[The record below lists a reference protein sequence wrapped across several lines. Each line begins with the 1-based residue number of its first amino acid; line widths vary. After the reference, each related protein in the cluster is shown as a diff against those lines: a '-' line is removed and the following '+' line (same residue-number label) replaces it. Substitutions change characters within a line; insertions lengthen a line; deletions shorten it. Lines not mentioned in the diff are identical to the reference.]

1 MEDRPSR
8 WIIEEEE
15 PETPKPEWFEWAIG
29 QTPSSNRVAV
39 DGCGIHY
46 LKWDAKQA
54 EKAGILFVHGGAAH
68 AQWWSFIAPFFADD
82 RPVAAIDLSGMGDS
96 AKRDEYSNAHRVA
109 EMAAVIEDAG
119 LGPKPLVVGHSFGGT
134 MTMSFCGKHSAD
146 ISGAVIVDSFVQPPS
161 KDDGGSR
168 GPGRPKPYFPDK
180 ATVTRRYRLS
190 PYQPCDNE
198 FIVEHIAQHSVVEEE
213 RGWTWKYDDGVRGRG
228 TRDEPLADYLRDMA
242 CPKALFYG
250 EESVL
255 LTDEALTFTA
265 ERFGDGDHIVPFPAS
280 GHHLMLDQPIGF
292 VVALRTLFANWDV

>member
-1 MEDRPSR
+1 MEDRSSR

-39 DGCGIHY
+39 DGCDIHY

-68 AQWWSFIAPFFADD
+68 AQWWAFIAPFFADD

-134 MTMSFCGKHSAD
+134 MTMSFCGNHSAD
-146 ISGAVIVDSFVQPPS
+146 ISGAVIVDSFVRPPS
-161 KDDGGSR
+161 EDDGGSR
-168 GPGRPKPYFPDK
+168 GPGRPSLTSRTKQPSRGAIGCRLISP
-180 ATVTRRYRLS
+180 ATTNSSSSTSRSTLWSRRNGAGLGSMTTAFAAAVPRTSRSQTISATWL
-190 PYQPCDNE
+190 
-198 FIVEHIAQHSVVEEE
+198 AQ
-213 RGWTWKYDDGVRGRG
+213 RR
-228 TRDEPLADYLRDMA
+228 
-242 CPKALFYG
+242 C
-250 EESVL
+250 
-255 LTDEALTFTA
+255 FTA
-265 ERFGDGDHIVPFPAS
+265 KKACC
-280 GHHLMLDQPIGF
+280 
-292 VVALRTLFANWDV
+292 